1 MPTVTRR
8 TFLRT
13 AASAAA
19 NVAIDTPALF
29 ATRSALARTFAD
41 LPRHFIF
48 EYYPW
53 YGVNPVEHWN
63 QDGRRPPI
71 DLASNYMPK
80 LGAYDSKSLKVLE
93 QHATWIRETG
103 AGSIN
108 VSW

>member
-8 TFLRT
+8 TFLQT

-19 NVAIDTPALF
+19 GGAFDRPTVSAT
-29 ATRSALARTFAD
+29 TRSALARTFAD

-80 LGAYDSKSLKVLE
+80 LGAYDSKSVKVLE
-93 QHATWIRETG
+93 QHATWIR
-103 AGSIN
+103 
-108 VSW
+108 